1 MRSLNWPTS
10 ITLIMFV
17 QGHYFICPH
26 LPVTLNWLAC
36 VMCRVHWLICFHTP
50 YCRVCYLQLLYL
62 FHQSNTCFCTICMLN
77 AVHTRNVINPDKSF
91 LMPLLQVGQQFTKYM
106 RRYEAVDYI
115 LDQWFSI
122 FCLPWH
128 TWRLMS
134 TCVTH

>member
-1 MRSLNWPTS
+1 
-10 ITLIMFV
+10 
-17 QGHYFICPH
+17 
-26 LPVTLNWLAC
+26 
-36 VMCRVHWLICFHTP
+36 
-50 YCRVCYLQLLYL
+50 
-62 FHQSNTCFCTICMLN
+62 MLN